1 MENNDN
7 LNNQV
12 NDKNIGQVSQSNNN
26 KVLIIVMALIIA
38 GLAGYIVYTKF
49 IQKNDNSEPKP
60 NNTQEKES
68 NCQKCKECEKCDSN
82 VSQCN
87 CSNSITSC
95 LGDKITSLKKIN
107 LTTTN
112 QDIKIGG
119 KTFKIRKNSD
129 GTLYVN
135 DQEIYDE
142 GSAFVPDSV
151 YLTDKYLFATV
162 VGQFNEAIWYAFGEQ
177 GEIGVNNG
185 GYTMQD
191 FKVVNGYLH
200 ATGGIPY
207 ESGYDLDV
215 DMKDLLI
222 KFIDN
227 TLIVTYAK

>member
-1 MENNDN
+1 MENNEN

-12 NDKNIGQVSQSNNN
+12 NEKNVGQVSQSNDS
-26 KVLIIVMALIIA
+26 KALIIIMALIII

-49 IQKNDNSEPKP
+49 IQKNDNPEPKP
-60 NNTQEKES
+60 NNTQEKEC
-68 NCQKCKECEKCDSN
+68 NCQKCEECEKCDSN
-82 VSQCN
+82 TSQCN
-87 CSNSITSC
+87 CSNSTTSC

-119 KTFKIRKNSD
+119 KTFKIRKNGD
-129 GTLYVN
+129 GVLYVN
-135 DQEIYDE
+135 DQEIYVE
-142 GSAFVPDSV
+142 GSTFVADNV

-162 VGQFNEAIWYAFGEQ
+162 VGQFNEGIWYAIGEQ
-177 GEIGVNNG
+177 GEIGINNG

-191 FKVVNGYLH
+191 FKVVDGYLH

-207 ESGYDLDV
+207 SNGYDLDV